1 MGNYI
6 ALLRGINVSGQK
18 KIKMSDLKILF
29 EDLYFTNVQT
39 YIQSGN
45 VLFTSNMNNKKAI
58 LTKIEK
64 KITNRFGYKVEV
76 ILKTPDELKRAIKSN
91 PFLKDKKK
99 NSERIYYTFL
109 SENPSPSNSKILNE
123 IDHTPEQFILNGDV
137 IYLFLPNGAGKSKL
151 NNNFFE
157 KRLGVFAT
165 TRNRNSVQ
173 ALLELREVD

>member
-1 MGNYI
+1 MEKYI

-29 EDLYFTNVQT
+29 EDLSFTNVQT

-45 VLFTSNMNNKKAI
+45 VLFTSKLNDKKAI
-58 LTKIEK
+58 RSKIEK
-64 KITNRFGYKVEV
+64 KTSDNFGYKVNV
-76 ILKTPDELKRAIKSN
+76 ILKTPNELKLAIKSN
-91 PFLKDKKK
+91 PFLKYKKK
-99 NSERIYYTFL
+99 SSERIYYTFL
-109 SENPSPSNSKILNE
+109 SEKPSPANIKILNE

-165 TRNRNSVQ
+165 TRNRNSVV
-173 ALLELREVD
+173 ALLELSGS

>member
-1 MGNYI
+1 MEKYI

-29 EDLYFTNVQT
+29 EELSFTNVQT

-58 LTKIEK
+58 LNKIEK

-99 NSERIYYTFL
+99 NSERIY
-109 SENPSPSNSKILNE
+109 
-123 IDHTPEQFILNGDV
+123 
-137 IYLFLPNGAGKSKL
+137 
-151 NNNFFE
+151 
-157 KRLGVFAT
+157 
-165 TRNRNSVQ
+165 
-173 ALLELREVD
+173 

>member
-1 MGNYI
+1 MKKYI

-29 EDLYFTNVQT
+29 EDLSFTNVQT

-45 VLFTSNMNNKKAI
+45 VLFTSKLNDKKAI
-58 LTKIEK
+58 RSKIEK
-64 KITNRFGYKVEV
+64 KISDKFGYKVDV
-76 ILKTPDELKRAIKSN
+76 ILKTLDELKRAIKSN

-99 NSERIYYTFL
+99 SSERIYYTFL
-109 SENPSPSNSKILNE
+109 SENPSLSNTKILNE

-137 IYLFLPNGAGKSKL
+137 IYLFLPNGAGKAKL

-173 ALLELREVD
+173 TLLELSGS